1 MKNKFTFKKI
11 YLLALVHL
19 VSIGLYLVSMAF
31 CSDAI
36 LYFVE
41 YGFTPEI
48 YLALAIF
55 LSVTALWGYCGFLFS
70 RSKTPIG
77 ISVLIGNAI
86 PILTTGIFLILYII
100 YKFNASEALLNVASL
115 IGGLGTGAFGI
126 LGEVIFMIFADTSTL
141 LQIFISFAACVI
153 VFMLG
158 YAVGGPVARKDKSA
172 VIKELEEERLRKEQK
187 KAKKANA
194 KNK

>member
-11 YLLALVHL
+11 YLLALL
-19 VSIGLYLVSMAF
+19 PLLSIGLYLISIAF

-36 LYFVE
+36 TYFVE
-41 YGFTPEI
+41 YGFTAEI

-55 LSVTALWGYCGFLFS
+55 LSMTALWGYCGFKFS

-77 ISVLIGNAI
+77 ISVLIANAI

-100 YKFNASEALLNVASL
+100 YKFNGSETLLNVAGL
-115 IGGLGTGAFGI
+115 IGGLGTGTFGI
-126 LGEVIFMIFADTSTL
+126 LGEVIFMIFANTSTL
-141 LQIFISFAACVI
+141 LQVAISFAACII

-158 YAVGGPVARKDKSA
+158 YAVGGPIARKDKTK
-172 VIKELEEERLRKEQK
+172 VIEELEKDRLRKEQK
-187 KAKKANA
+187 KAMKANA
-194 KNK
+194 KKK

>member
-1 MKNKFTFKKI
+1 M
-11 YLLALVHL
+11 V
-19 VSIGLYLVSMAF
+19 VDGGRF
-31 CSDAI
+31 CFGDN
-36 LYFVE
+36 VE
-41 YGFTPEI
+41 PEK
-48 YLALAIF
+48 
-55 LSVTALWGYCGFLFS
+55 GLFS
-70 RSKTPIG
+70 
-77 ISVLIGNAI
+77 VLCFEGV
-86 PILTTGIFLILYII
+86 T
-100 YKFNASEALLNVASL
+100 ERCR
-115 IGGLGTGAFGI
+115 
-126 LGEVIFMIFADTSTL
+126 